1 MTASKLGLAIPQL
14 PSGNIEVTKSFFVEK
29 LGFEA
34 SAEYPEYKF
43 LIVRRGR
50 AEIHFWQA
58 PDEQCARRIAEE
70 SSCYIRVED
79 IGPLYEELKERGAP
93 FRYGLEQKPW
103 GMNEMQ
109 VDDPFGN
116 AIRFGEQY
124 T

>member
-1 MTASKLGLAIPQL
+1 MTAITLGSAIPQL
-14 PSGNIEVTKSFFVEK
+14 PSGNIEVTEAFFVEK
-29 LGFEA
+29 LGFEIGA
-34 SAEYPEYKF
+34 RYPEHKF
-43 LIVRRGR
+43 LVVRRGK

-58 PDEQCARRIAEE
+58 PDEESARKIAGD
-70 SSCYIRVED
+70 SSCYIRVEN
-79 IGPLYEELKERGAP
+79 IQPLYEELRQRGAS

-124 T
+124 K